1 MNKKNK
7 KQEKDQQ
14 NLNQIIRKD
23 AKSCFVESLNDCF
36 RIGKAHLRFVK
47 YDVTKPAKSR
57 QTDMVDIFVD
67 ISEVM
72 ELQRQFIGGEMR
84 CRVDARKDKKDVS
97 TPLFECMGGVSDTKL
112 KLQDRRRKDKK
123 SLSRVARL
131 VIGAKKDF
139 MFIAQSGPGEESE
152 KGLIVPRFG
161 DNPENNV
168 AIGLTFADLS
178 ELILMTVAHYNAWL
192 TGWYLHMSGQSAN
205 INKQSNESEEDDED
219 ADSDYEDADVEED
232 EEDYGDGELGDYPD
246 DDDE

>member
-192 TGWYLHMSGQSAN
+192 TGWYIHIGNQAQ
-205 INKQSNESEEDDED
+205 KQQSNQGSQETDEDDEEESDSNYDEEDD
-219 ADSDYEDADVEED
+219 
-232 EEDYGDGELGDYPD
+232 DYGDGELGDYPD

>member
-7 KQEKDQQ
+7 KQEKEQ

-47 YDVTKPAKSR
+47 YDVSKPAKSR

-67 ISEVM
+67 ISEIM

-84 CRVDARKDKKDVS
+84 CRVDARKEKKDTT
-97 TPLFECMGGVSDTKL
+97 TPLFESMGGVSDAKL

-123 SLSRVARL
+123 SLSRIARL
-131 VIGAKKDF
+131 LIGAKKDF
-139 MFIAQSGPGEESE
+139 MFIAQSGPGEETD
-152 KGLIVPRFG
+152 KGLIAPKFG

-168 AIGLTFADLS
+168 AIALTFADLS
-178 ELILMTVAHYNAWL
+178 ELILMTVAHYNGWL
-192 TGWYLHMSGQSAN
+192 TGWYIHMGNQVQ
-205 INKQSNESEEDDED
+205 KQQNNHDDQETDEDDEEDVDSDYDEEDDD
-219 ADSDYEDADVEED
+219 
-232 EEDYGDGELGDYPD
+232 DYGDGELGDYPD

>member
-7 KQEKDQQ
+7 KQEKEQQ

-47 YDVTKPAKSR
+47 YDVSKPAKSR

-67 ISEVM
+67 VSEIM

-84 CRVDARKDKKDVS
+84 CRVDARKEKKDVT

-112 KLQDRRRKDKK
+112 KLQDRRRRDKK
-123 SLSRVARL
+123 SLSRIARL

-192 TGWYLHMSGQSAN
+192 TGWYIHMGHQAQ
-205 INKQSNESEEDDED
+205 KQQSNQGVQETDEDDEED
-219 ADSDYEDADVEED
+219 ADSDYDEED
-232 EEDYGDGELGDYPD
+232 DDYGDGELGDYPD

>member
-7 KQEKDQQ
+7 KQEKEQQ

-47 YDVTKPAKSR
+47 YDVSKPAKSR

-67 ISEVM
+67 VSEVM

-84 CRVDARKDKKDVS
+84 CRVDARKEKKDVT

-112 KLQDRRRKDKK
+112 KLQDRRRRDKK
-123 SLSRVARL
+123 SLSRIARL

-192 TGWYLHMSGQSAN
+192 TGWYIHMGNQAQ
-205 INKQSNESEEDDED
+205 KQQSNQGVQETDEDDEED
-219 ADSDYEDADVEED
+219 ADSDYDEED
-232 EEDYGDGELGDYPD
+232 DDYGDGELGDYPD